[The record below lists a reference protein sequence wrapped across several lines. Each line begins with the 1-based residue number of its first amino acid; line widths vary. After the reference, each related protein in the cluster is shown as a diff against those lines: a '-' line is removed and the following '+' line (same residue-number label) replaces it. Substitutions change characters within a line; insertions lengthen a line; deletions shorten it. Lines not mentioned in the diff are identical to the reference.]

1 MQPGPSTGRQADMP
15 SMEPDLAASQEKIKD
30 KKIKHKEANDTS
42 GLTEVKKHRGISYVT
57 KNASLS

>member
-42 GLTEVKKHRGISYVT
+42 GLTEVKKHRGI
-57 KNASLS
+57 